1 MSIEKKTKCLFGVEG
16 EEIFLDL
23 SRVELLCFQ
32 KCVDR
37 SIVSNMLEG
46 IMFKKEF
53 SPVGVTKIDNNTYS
67 LTILADPDSGFMD
80 GGHHR
85 AYAHYFAGEEL
96 RCLLVPSKYR
106 ALHKPQITVRDIKIQ
121 NNSKLSL

>member
-1 MSIEKKTKCLFGVEG
+1 MSIEKKTKSLLGVEG

-23 SRVELLCFQ
+23 SRVELFCFQ

-46 IMFKKEF
+46 IMLKKEF
-53 SPVGVTKIDNNTYS
+53 SPVGVTKINEDTYS
-67 LTILADPDSGFMD
+67 LTILTDQDGYMD

-85 AYAHYFAGEEL
+85 AYSHYVAGEKL

-106 ALHKPQITVRDIKIQ
+106 ALHKPQITIRDIKIQ
-121 NNSKLSL
+121 NNSKLDL